1 MIDAVSTLDADAL
14 VILLHCYRYEMRMTT
29 PAACDESLL
38 RVRYG
43 PDGPVAGGNLEGLDS
58 DTAPDG
64 GDTTAS
70 DVDAQGKSKQ
80 EL

>member
-1 MIDAVSTLDADAL
+1 
-14 VILLHCYRYEMRMTT
+14 MTT